1 MMSIFLYKEVPFS
14 LAYLLIYI
22 QSVTIFESS
31 LIPYNKITIK
41 CAMLGLF
48 LFLYL
53 WRFLVLIPSC
63 GKYVD
68 FKIISS

>member
-53 WRFLVLIPSC
+53 
-63 GKYVD
+63 
-68 FKIISS
+68 